1 MIPIRLQ
8 RVSKRLGQTLAIDD
22 IDLAVE
28 GGELFFLLGP
38 SGCGKTTLLNL
49 VAGLIEPTRG
59 RILFGD
65 RDVTSLPTHQRNA
78 VMCFQSYALWPHLN
92 VLDNVR
98 FGLSVRRLA
107 RAEQEQ
113 RAREAL
119 DLVRMSEYAQRK
131 PAELSGGQQQ
141 RVAIAR
147 AVAVKPACLLLD
159 EPLSNL
165 DTRLRQQM
173 RGEIRAICRATGLT
187 TLYVTHDQKEA
198 LSIADRI
205 AIMKGGRVIQVG
217 TPAQL
222 YTRPETSF
230 VAEFLGQSN
239 LIPGRVLDRA
249 ASSEGSGSTHEGKR
263 AHLRVE
269 TALGELVGVFH
280 AGAHAGAPQ
289 AGAQVVLSIRPEQVK
304 VAGPP
309 DSTGSSA
316 AESVNRVPARLVE
329 SSFLGDSSEHR
340 LVSSGQEIRMQSVPP
355 RLDLPNDVWLSFA
368 PADLL
373 VLDERPGA

>member
-22 IDLAVE
+22 IDLAIE

-49 VAGLIEPTRG
+49 VAGLIEPTHG

-65 RDVTSLPTHQRNA
+65 RDVTLLPTHQRNA

-98 FGLSVRRLA
+98 FGLQVRRLS
-107 RAEQEQ
+107 RAEQDK

-119 DLVRMSEYAQRK
+119 ELVRMSEYAQRK

-205 AIMKGGRVIQVG
+205 AIMNGGRVIQVG

-222 YTRPETSF
+222 YTRPESSF

-239 LIPGRVLDRA
+239 LIPGRVLERRARGEVPESKHGTDR
-249 ASSEGSGSTHEGKR
+249 E
-263 AHLRVE
+263 HLRVE
-269 TALGELVGVFH
+269 TALGELVGLSH
-280 AGAHAGAPQ
+280 AGTPQVGAR
-289 AGAQVVLSIRPEQVK
+289 VVLSIRPEQVK

-309 DSTGSSA
+309 ASTASSA
-316 AESVNRVPARLVE
+316 VESVNRVQARLLE

-340 LVSSGQEIRMQSVPP
+340 FMSSGQEIRMQSVPP
-355 RLDLPNDVWLSFA
+355 RLDLPDDVWLSFA
-368 PADLL
+368 PPDLL

>member
-8 RVSKRLGQTLAIDD
+8 RVSKRLGQTLAIDN

-49 VAGLIEPTRG
+49 VAGLIEPTHG

-65 RDVTSLPTHQRNA
+65 RDVTSLPTHRRNA
-78 VMCFQSYALWPHLN
+78 VMCFQSYALWPHLS
-92 VLDNVR
+92 VIDNVR
-98 FGLSVRRLA
+98 FGLSVRRLP
-107 RAEQEQ
+107 RAEQDE

-119 DLVRMSEYAQRK
+119 ELVRMSEYAQRK

-205 AIMKGGRVIQVG
+205 AIMKGGQVIQVG

-222 YTRPETSF
+222 YTRPESSF

-239 LIPGRVLDRA
+239 LIPGRVIERA
-249 ASSEGSGSTHEGKR
+249 APGEVPDSERGTQRE
-263 AHLRVE
+263 HLRVE
-269 TALGELVGVFH
+269 TALGELFGFS
-280 AGAHAGAPQ
+280 HAGAPR
-289 AGAQVVLSIRPEQVK
+289 AGARVVLSIRPEQVK

-309 DSTGSSA
+309 GSPASAVDSL
-316 AESVNRVPARLVE
+316 NRVQARLVE

-340 LVSSGQEIRMQSVPP
+340 LMSGGQEIRMQSVPP
-355 RLDLPNDVWLSFA
+355 RMDLPDNVWLSFA

-373 VLDERPGA
+373 VLDEAPGA